1 MPPDLSKE
9 YRRAIA
15 GRVFDP
21 RIDRNLRL
29 GKAPALKKRDNKKSY
44 DFHRCGWLEN
54 AAGYG
59 WPLLAG

>member
-1 MPPDLSKE
+1 
-9 YRRAIA
+9 
-15 GRVFDP
+15 
-21 RIDRNLRL
+21 LRL
-29 GKAPALKKRDNKKSY
+29 VKAPALKKRDNKKSY